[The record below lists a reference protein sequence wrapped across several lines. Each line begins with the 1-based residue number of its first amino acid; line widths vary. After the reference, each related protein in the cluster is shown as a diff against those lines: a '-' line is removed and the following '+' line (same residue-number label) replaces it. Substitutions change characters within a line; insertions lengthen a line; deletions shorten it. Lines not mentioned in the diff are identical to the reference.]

1 MCWGCVRKK
10 QQTLERPFRA
20 NPDRGRSVKKRLGL
34 LTWLIILAQPSI
46 SHGADSCEQAPPE
59 ALAATSPRG
68 TLVLII
74 DDLGHRRRTGMAMV
88 ELPGKVNLAILPH
101 TPHAEELARAGF
113 SAGKEIML
121 HAPMS
126 NTGGTSVGPGG
137 LTPLLPRDEFDR
149 TLADNIDAIPHVRGI
164 NNHMGSELTTL
175 PLQMGWVMQTLLRR
189 NLYFVDSRTNAETVA
204 AKTAED
210 YSVPHLSRSV
220 FLDNE
225 ISVDAITRQFSALV
239 SRAEQEGL
247 AVGIG
252 HPYPQTALF
261 LEQALPSLKC
271 RGIEL
276 ALVSEVLQGAFS
288 PPQDATQTA
297 DDYQPDSE
305 PNDNI
310 PLGHVGLGLRNRVL
324 AEVKNTGSED
334 RIGTSQ
340 GNPFHQVV
348 QVTNAP

>member
-1 MCWGCVRKK
+1 MRKE
-10 QQTLERPFRA
+10 QQTLERSLRA
-20 NPDRGRSVKKRLGL
+20 NPDRGRSGKTRLVL
-34 LTWLIILAQPSI
+34 LAWLIVLVQPSI
-46 SHGADSCEQAPPE
+46 SRGAQYCEQAPPE
-59 ALAATSPRG
+59 ALAAASPRG
-68 TLVLII
+68 ILVLII

-101 TPHAEELARAGF
+101 TPHAKELALAGF

-126 NTGGTSVGPGG
+126 NAGGTPVGPGG
-137 LTPLLPRDEFDR
+137 LTPLLARDEFDR

-204 AKTAED
+204 AKTAQD

-225 ISVDAITRQFSALV
+225 ISVDAITRQFSTLV
-239 SRAEQEGL
+239 SQAEREGV

-261 LEQALPSLKC
+261 LKQALPALKC

-276 ALVSEVLQGAFS
+276 ALVSEVLQGSFK
-288 PPQDATQTA
+288 PLQDAGQAA
-297 DDYQPDSE
+297 DDYQPGSE
-305 PNDNI
+305 PDDNI
-310 PLGHVGLGLRNRVL
+310 PLGHVSLGLRHRVL
-324 AEVKNTGSED
+324 PEVKNTGSED
-334 RIGTSQ
+334 CVGASQ
-340 GNPFHQVV
+340 SNTFHQVV
-348 QVTNAP
+348 QVANTP